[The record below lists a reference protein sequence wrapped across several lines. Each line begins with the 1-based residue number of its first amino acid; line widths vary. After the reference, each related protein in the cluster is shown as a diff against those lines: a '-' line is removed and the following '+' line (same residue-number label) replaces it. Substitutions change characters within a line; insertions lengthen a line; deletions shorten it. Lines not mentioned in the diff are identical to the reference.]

1 MEKENSKYIKGF
13 NHAYLLAKYKP
24 ELIKSIATTKSQNE
38 YVQGLKDG
46 KDTFEQNKTK
56 SRFQEIEKLRSQK
69 EKNRG
74 KDLER

>member
-13 NHAYLLAKYKP
+13 NHAYLLAKHKP
-24 ELIKSIATTKSQNE
+24 ELIKSIATTKSKNE

-46 KDTFEQNKTK
+46 KETFEQRKVK
-56 SRFQEIEKLRSQK
+56 SRFQEIKKLRSQK
-69 EKNRG
+69 DKNRG